1 MAIFNSMVADPAA
14 TNPVSLNLSLTSN
27 GVIGRQLGSNAR
39 AILFN
44 EIGSLEG
51 TTTLITVTANN
62 IATRFDADGNH
73 AGGAFSILLT
83 NGTAFEFELNT
94 STPSVQT
101 LTDVGYNSVSPE
113 KLRRSNLEG

>member
-14 TNPVSLNLSLTSN
+14 TNPGSLNLSLTSN

-44 EIGSLEG
+44 EEATLAAS
-51 TTTLITVTANN
+51 TALITVTANN
-62 IATRFDADGNH
+62 IATRFSADINYDGQI
-73 AGGAFSILLT
+73 FSILLT

-113 KLRRSNLEG
+113 KLRRTNLEG